1 MSSHLKRVSRHFS
14 RFYFAL
20 SSYCIYFPTC
30 VYQKSSV
37 CVKLIWKLSQ
47 CAKTEWVR
55 RIWKMLPA
63 ALLILYV
70 VENSREFTYFFFLIW
85 IWYFVTYYYL
95 LWEKNVLV
103 IEKNFWNSRLK
114 AKNLQISLSQKVRT
128 ILVTKYQIQRKRFF
142 SDGKKKLE
150 HYILGWFKNPERDGF
165 AFYC

>member
-1 MSSHLKRVSRHFS
+1 
-14 RFYFAL
+14 
-20 SSYCIYFPTC
+20 
-30 VYQKSSV
+30 
-37 CVKLIWKLSQ
+37 
-47 CAKTEWVR
+47 
-55 RIWKMLPA
+55 MLPA

-128 ILVTKYQIQRKRFF
+128 ILVTKYQIQI
-142 SDGKKKLE
+142 KKK
-150 HYILGWFKNPERDGF
+150 K
-165 AFYC
+165 